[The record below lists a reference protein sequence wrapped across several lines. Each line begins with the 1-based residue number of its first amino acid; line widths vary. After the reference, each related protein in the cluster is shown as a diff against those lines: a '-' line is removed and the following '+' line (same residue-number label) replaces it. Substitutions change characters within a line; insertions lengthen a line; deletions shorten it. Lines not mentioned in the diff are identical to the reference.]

1 MLGGIRC
8 ACAFCLS
15 VLVSFTVGCGGGGG
29 GGAQPLPA
37 AADFSIS
44 ILPAS
49 LSVAQG
55 TTSAPVAISITSQN
69 GFTGSVQVTLSGVPA
84 GVTANPSVV
93 FSVAA
98 GQSANVLFGADSSS
112 AAGQFSVVASGISGS
127 LSHSANLGIIVQPGV
142 LQNLPRTAYIENDSV
157 ASLDNPSSEPHRRHI
172 VYDPAGQRFFVANRA
187 MNRVEVY
194 SALNPML
201 QTTID
206 ASAASSVD
214 LSPDGTT
221 LWVGTATEQILA
233 INTVSLQVTSRY
245 PVSALTPIPNTS
257 FSRPTEVVALA
268 NGKLFVRL
276 RQPMASESLLAL
288 WDPVAGNFTDLTS
301 SVPGVFQAG
310 LGVMARTRDR
320 SRILLAAN
328 DNSGQIALL
337 DNTGKLLAG
346 PQAAGTGH
354 IVYAAASPDGSRFA
368 IALSSSNASQVVL
381 LDANLNPA
389 GSYVSNAATSLVFS
403 RDGQTL
409 FVGELL
415 GNASVI
421 TSLSATNL
429 SKVGQSP
436 DIPIQGVPSVME
448 DSDASNLLC
457 ALANRG
463 VSFLDAASPVQS
475 LPPNAPSFAS
485 APVGQPSEGPNSGG
499 TAISLVGTNFT
510 SNPELR
516 FGSQNPVNA
525 TAASTNQL
533 QATTVAN
540 AASGPTNLIAYFSN
554 GWLALAP
561 NAFSFGPKITQILPN
576 AGSAAGGDTIT
587 ILGYGFGPASGS
599 VTVSIGGQSA
609 TVQKLESV
617 SAFAKALALDST
629 FPFAMERITV
639 TAPPGTPG
647 KADISISAAS
657 GTTAAPKS
665 FQYVTSSQTFT
676 APALHK
682 FILYDQSRQ
691 RLYLSSTAQ
700 VDLFDLASQSF
711 SAPLAL
717 FPGGPPPNAGLRGL
731 TLTPD
736 SSQLIVADFGGQ
748 SIYLADPS
756 QPATPGTKIAVGGVT
771 GFASSGPARVTAT
784 NVSTVFVG
792 LSGEG
797 GSSGVCSGCLG
808 QLNMSASAPT
818 YEPAPQPEVTS
829 VTGAPLMQADAS
841 GDTVY
846 LSFGNS
852 TSGPVALWNAA
863 TPNAFTVSTA
873 KSSVSDLTTCP
884 DGNVFAVRSGGT
896 TEIRGSDLSLSAA
909 PTATEV
915 ENISGRIEVPGSA
928 LHPSG
933 ALLYEPFL
941 DGPAPGLPPATGIHG
956 GIDIRDAHNGR
967 LRLRVYLPEP
977 FAMLSTDIDGLH
989 GGFLAIDENGQRLF
1003 ALTTSGLTIVQLA
1016 SVPLGIGAVIPATGP
1031 SAGGT
1036 NATIRG
1042 SGFQS
1047 ATRVTLGGKS
1057 LAVTFKDQN
1066 TLTLA
1071 IPPLPGG
1078 PQQLVISNP
1087 DGETVSLDAAFLAQ

>member
-1 MLGGIRC
+1 M
-8 ACAFCLS
+8 
-15 VLVSFTVGCGGGGG
+15 
-29 GGAQPLPA
+29 
-37 AADFSIS
+37 
-44 ILPAS
+44 
-49 LSVAQG
+49 
-55 TTSAPVAISITSQN
+55 
-69 GFTGSVQVTLSGVPA
+69 QVTLSGVPA
-84 GVTANPSVV
+84 GVTANPSGA

-98 GQSANVLFGADSSS
+98 GQSANVLFGADPSS
-112 AAGQFSVVASGISGS
+112 AAGQFSVVASGISGP
-127 LSHSANLGIIVQPGV
+127 LNHSASLGITIQAGV
-142 LQNLPRTAYIENDSV
+142 LQNFPRTAFIENDSV

-172 VYDPAGQRFFVANRA
+172 VYDPAGQRFFVANQA

-194 SALNPML
+194 SALNPAL

-206 ASAASSVD
+206 APAASSVD
-214 LSPDGTT
+214 LSADGTT

-233 INTVSLQVTSRY
+233 INTASLQVTSRY

-257 FSRPTEVVALA
+257 FIRPTEVVALA
-268 NGKLFVRL
+268 GGKLFVRL
-276 RQPMASESLLAL
+276 RQSMASESLLAL
-288 WDPVAGNFTDLTS
+288 WDPVAGSFTDLTS
-301 SVPGVFQAG
+301 AAPGVFQAG
-310 LGVMARTRDR
+310 LGVMARTGDR

-328 DNSGQIALL
+328 DSSGQVAVL
-337 DNTGKLLAG
+337 DNNGKLLVG

-354 IVYAAASPDGSRFA
+354 VVYAAASPDGSRFA

-415 GNASVI
+415 GNSSVI
-421 TSLSATNL
+421 TSISATNL
-429 SKVGQSP
+429 SKLGQSP
-436 DIPIQGVPSVME
+436 DIPIQGVPSLIE
-448 DSDASNLLC
+448 DTDASNFLC

-463 VSFLDAASPVQS
+463 VSFLDAAVTVQS
-475 LPPNAPSFAS
+475 LPQNAPTFAS
-485 APVGQPSEGPNSGG
+485 VPAAQPSEGPNAGG
-499 TAISLVGTNFT
+499 TSMTVVGTNFT
-510 SNPELR
+510 SNPKLR
-516 FGSQNPVNA
+516 LGSQNPINA
-525 TAASTNQL
+525 TAASTSQL
-533 QATTVAN
+533 QASTLAS
-540 AASGPTNLIAYFSN
+540 AASGPTNLTAYFSN

-561 NAFSFGPKITQILPN
+561 NAFSFGPKITQIFPN

-587 ILGYGFGPASGS
+587 ILGYGFGAASGS

-609 TVQKLESV
+609 TVQKVESV

-629 FPFAMERITV
+629 FPFSLERITL
-639 TAPPGTPG
+639 TTPPGAPG
-647 KADISISAAS
+647 KADLSISAVS

-665 FQYVTSSQTFT
+665 FQYLTSSQTFT

-691 RLYLSSTAQ
+691 KLYLSSTAQ

-711 SAPLAL
+711 SSPLAL

-736 SSQLIVADFGGQ
+736 NSQLIVADFGGQ
-748 SIYLADPS
+748 SIYLADPN
-756 QPATPGTKIAVGGVT
+756 QPATPGTKVAVGGVA

-784 NVSTVFVG
+784 NASTKFVG

-797 GSSGVCSGCLG
+797 SSSGACSGCLG
-808 QLNMSASAPT
+808 QLNMTASTPT

-829 VTGAPLMQADAS
+829 VMGAPLMQADGS

-852 TSGPVALWNAA
+852 TGGPVALWNAA

-873 KSSVSDLTTCP
+873 KSSVSDLVTSP
-884 DGNVFAVRSGGT
+884 DGNVFAGRSGST
-896 TEIRGSDLSLSAA
+896 TEIRGSDLTLFAT
-909 PTATEV
+909 PTTAEL
-915 ENISGRIEVPGSA
+915 ENISGRTTVPGSA
-928 LHPSG
+928 LHPSD

-941 DGPAPGLPPATGIHG
+941 DGPAPAFPAATGIHG

-967 LRLRVYLPEP
+967 LRLRIYLPEP
-977 FAMLSTDIDGLH
+977 FAMLSTDIDGFTAAPPD
-989 GGFLAIDENGQRLF
+989 GPVA
-1003 ALTTSGLTIVQLA
+1003 GLSAPMPRGTLA
-1016 SVPLGIGAVIPATGP
+1016 SCTLKWSARFPSHRRKWPATLC
-1031 SAGGT
+1031 
-1036 NATIRG
+1036 ATIRG

-1047 ATRVTLGGKS
+1047 ATTVTLGGKP
-1057 LAVTFKDQN
+1057 AKVTFKDQN
-1066 TLTLA
+1066 TLALI
-1071 IPPLPGG
+1071 IPSLSAG